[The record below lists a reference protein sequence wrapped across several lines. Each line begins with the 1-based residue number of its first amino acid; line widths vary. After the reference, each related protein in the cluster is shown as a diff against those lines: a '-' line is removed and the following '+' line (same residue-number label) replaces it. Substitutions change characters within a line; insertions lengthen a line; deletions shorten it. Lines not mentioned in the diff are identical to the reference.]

1 MWATHRIVLLRLFRS
16 TWVHSNEERVQS
28 WHGLQGRRSRGNDS
42 CIRDSETARDPAPL
56 VMGSLGN
63 QVVTGTTVLVLL
75 EDLPSSQLLAQD
87 GQL

>member
-1 MWATHRIVLLRLFRS
+1 MQR
-16 TWVHSNEERVQS
+16 
-28 WHGLQGRRSRGNDS
+28 WHGLQGRRSRSDDK

-56 VMGSLGN
+56 VTVSLGN